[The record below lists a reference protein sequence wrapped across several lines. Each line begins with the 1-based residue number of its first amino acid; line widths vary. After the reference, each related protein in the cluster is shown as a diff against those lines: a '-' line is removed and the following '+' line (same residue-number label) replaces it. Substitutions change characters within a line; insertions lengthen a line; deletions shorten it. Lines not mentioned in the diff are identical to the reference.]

1 MYKLFRGLIRLW
13 TIRLVLTGT
22 ILILAGTG
30 LNHLVVRANGNVMP
44 VAIMRGE
51 ILFVIGTEEYLDG
64 FELTDAMDSAHRKM
78 TSTDKLSF
86 LSDRILIIP
95 TKLGSLLENMCTILR
110 LDKLCP
116 LSASLRMASIG
127 DLFIWVGIPFLFL
140 SLVILLK
147 KITIRLY
154 DNYIR

>member
-1 MYKLFRGLIRLW
+1 MHKLFCGLIRLW
-13 TIRLVLTGT
+13 TIRLVLMGT
-22 ILILAGTG
+22 LLILAGTG

-44 VAIMRGE
+44 VAIVREE
-51 ILFVIGTEEYLDG
+51 ILFVIGNEEYLDG
-64 FELTDAMDSAHRKM
+64 FELAGAMDSTHRQM
-78 TSTDKLSF
+78 TGTDKLSF

-95 TKLGSLLENMCTILR
+95 TKLGALLEHMCTMLR

-140 SLVILLK
+140 SLVMLLK